1 MILPTSSHTRR
12 ELAENAQASAE
23 AEARYWTCFTWFP
36 STESTATT
44 SVGGGAGEEYHSPL
58 STSSWGSTHLFK
70 KIQINPPGDPPLS
83 SCEKFYQFLS
93 SSPHIAPLVED
104 LCVVTVLVDP
114 ETLDEEHQA
123 SWITGDTTLSLILPL
138 LNLTRISLLENAA
151 THCRRYSMNWSK
163 MERPL
168 KSALISVFSSSR
180 LEAVHIRGIVIESA
194 VQLLS
199 LFSEATG
206 LKEMSLSHLYFRP
219 EDRSEPWPESQLWRS
234 QLQSLLIHLGHVRT
248 LTVAAHSTEINKI
261 VRAAKYVERLR
272 VFLPFG
278 VWTSEFLGTNLH
290 SCTCPSVDRY
300 WRCWVPC
307 SKLVR
312 PILASSISNLRAAGK
327 IQDFSSHAEFA
338 TINTTLDQLCDLKT
352 IELCR
357 LNSKYWNTTDT
368 FAQWEAAVQAAL
380 PSLERRGMLRITEN
394 DLDQDIAYHR
404 WE

>member
-1 MILPTSSHTRR
+1 MGLPQELVDIIVDNIDDIPSLMYFSIL
-12 ELAENAQASAE
+12 
-23 AEARYWTCFTWFP
+23 
-36 STESTATT
+36 
-44 SVGGGAGEEYHSPL
+44 V
-58 STSSWGSTHLFK
+58 
-70 KIQINPPGDPPLS
+70 
-83 SCEKFYQFLS
+83 
-93 SSPHIAPLVED
+93 PHIAPLVED

-138 LNLTRISLLENAA
+138 LNLKRISLLENAA
-151 THCRRYSMNWSK
+151 TDCRRYSMNWSK

-168 KSALISVFSSSR
+168 KSALISVFSSPR

-206 LKEMSLSHLYFRP
+206 LKEMSLSRLYFRP
-219 EDRSEPWPESQLWRS
+219 EDRSEPWPESQLWRP
-234 QLQSLLIHLGHVRT
+234 QLQSLLVNASGSPLFCRYLVNSQIHLGHVRT
-248 LTVAAHSTEINKI
+248 LTVTAHSTEINKI

-272 VFLPFG
+272 LFLPFG
-278 VWTSEFLGTNLH
+278 VWNPEFLGTNLRSLH
-290 SCTCPSVDRY
+290 LSQCASILAMLGAVLKTCPPDT
-300 WRCWVPC
+300 CLEHI
-307 SKLVR
+307 KLEGR
-312 PILASSISNLRAAGK
+312 GQM
-327 IQDFSSHAEFA
+327 QDFSSHAEFA